1 MKNQKMTHKLI
12 NPDSSAYLSE
22 SDKRYKEISAKA
34 DDMIFRIQ
42 NMTKQMDIYVIR
54 VGLLEDRLAGMKNI
68 VGRLEERLASMKNI
82 MKVMWTTA
90 RASSRSQKGNVD
102 EASVPRQY
110 VGDPHD

>member
-1 MKNQKMTHKLI
+1 
-12 NPDSSAYLSE
+12 
-22 SDKRYKEISAKA
+22 
-34 DDMIFRIQ
+34 MIFRIQ
-42 NMTKQMDIYVIR
+42 NMTKNMDIYVIR
-54 VGLLEDRLAGMKNI
+54 VGLLENRLAGMKNI